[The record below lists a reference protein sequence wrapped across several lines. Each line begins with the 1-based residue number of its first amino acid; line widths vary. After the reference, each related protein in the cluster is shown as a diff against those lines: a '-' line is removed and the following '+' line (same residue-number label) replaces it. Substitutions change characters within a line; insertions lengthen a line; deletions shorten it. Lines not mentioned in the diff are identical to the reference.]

1 MGLTAFSCCSEKA
14 RIVPA
19 FNAETTIQITANSS
33 QIFFQNGTQLGG
45 R

>member
-1 MGLTAFSCCSEKA
+1 MGLKAFPGCSEKA

-33 QIFFQNGTQLGG
+33 QSFFQSDI
-45 R
+45 

>member
-1 MGLTAFSCCSEKA
+1 MGLTAFSGCSEKA